1 LGLAG
6 SATLRSMI
14 VNFGLKKL
22 GHMLSSAAEVKFS
35 VMKVSDMQ

>member
-1 LGLAG
+1 VDCPAAFRG
-6 SATLRSMI
+6 TK

-35 VMKVSDMQ
+35 VMKESDMQ